1 MDSQVTQ
8 SPTENIQASVSEC
21 NKKPVSTLPESES
34 DGEIEVK
41 KPPKQKREL
50 TEKQKENLQ
59 RGRQRRNEAIAKKK
73 EETAKIKEQ
82 EQEELNR
89 KIVKKAIL
97 IKKREIKKEQILTPT
112 PEETE
117 VEDEPVKAPRKK
129 VNYPPPTPP
138 PQKPQI
144 VFL

>member
-1 MDSQVTQ
+1 MDPQVTP
-8 SPTENIQASVSEC
+8 SPVENTQEIPITA
-21 NKKPVSTLPESES
+21 PPESES

-117 VEDEPVKAPRKK
+117 MEEEPVKAPRKK
-129 VNYPPPTPP
+129 VNYPPPTPQT
-138 PQKPQI
+138 QKPQI